1 MSHKHQTHEHQAQGN
16 LKTAFFINLAF
27 TIFEIFGGIYTNSIA
42 IISDAV
48 HDLGDSLS
56 LGFAWY
62 LEHKSNQKAS
72 VKYHFGYKRFSLL
85 AALINCTVLIIGS
98 IYVLTESVERI
109 LSPQESHAQGMFIMA
124 LIGVGVNGYA
134 AWKVSK
140 GKTMNERVVSWH
152 LLEDVLGWVAVLI
165 GSILLYFTNSLYI
178 DPILSI
184 GIGGFILFNVIKNL
198 KKTLELFLLK
208 APNGLD
214 YEKIKQQILKLQ
226 GVISILSFKVFSLDG
241 EHHLAELTYR
251 GPADLTLEEI
261 DQLNHKI
268 DALSKDLGIWKIH
281 CEAKL

>member
-1 MSHKHQTHEHQAQGN
+1 MAHEHQSQGN

-62 LEHKSNQKAS
+62 LEHKSNQKPS
-72 VKYHFGYKRFSLL
+72 SNYHFGYKRFSLL

-109 LSPQESHAQGMFIMA
+109 ITPQESHAEGMFIMA
-124 LIGVGVNGYA
+124 LLGVAVNGYA

-165 GSILLYFTNSLYI
+165 GSIVLYFTNSLYI

-214 YEKIKQQILKLQ
+214 YQKIETKISALPGVKKVSALQ
-226 GVISILSFKVFSLDG
+226 VFSLDG
-241 EHHLAELTYR
+241 AHHLAELTYQ
-251 GPADLTLEEI
+251 GAADMPLAEI
-261 DQLNHKI
+261 DELNTKI
-268 DALSKDLGIWKIH
+268 SSLTKELGISRIH
-281 CEAKL
+281 CQVIL